1 MRGHAAVR
9 EFLDAVGKA
18 FPDLTFEMIEGP
30 YVIPRSAALGG
41 PLARAM
47 YTGRL
52 DPTTRSGQIDWVIVL
67 RPLVSR

>member
-30 YVIPRSAALGG
+30 YVIPRSPAVHRRG
-41 PLARAM
+41 RAM

-52 DPTTRSGQIDWVIVL
+52 DPPGFAATGQRWEVNGTL
-67 RPLVSR
+67 R